1 MNDLKRTPLYAIH
14 KALGAK
20 LVEFA
25 GYEMPVHYEGI
36 IAEHLTVRNNVG
48 LFDVSHMGEA
58 FVKGP
63 AAGEFLQMLTT
74 NDLGKII
81 AGQAQYT
88 VMLTEQGGIID
99 DLIIYKISDDE
110 FLLILN
116 ASNRQKDINWL
127 KAHQTEGVEIKDQSD
142 AYSLLA
148 VQGPKAEDVLSKLT
162 PLSLSTL
169 PFYHFAYGEVFGKNI
184 LVSRTGYTGEKGF
197 ELCVPNEHVELI
209 WTALMEAGE
218 PYGIKP
224 IGLGA
229 RDTLRLEM
237 GYSLY
242 GHEIND
248 DVNPLEAGLGWI
260 VKLQK
265 GDFIGK
271 QACLSEK
278 ANLKRKLVGL
288 KLPGKNIPRQ
298 GYSVLD
304 SNQQEIGQI
313 CSGTLSPSLN
323 YPIATALIDAS
334 YSDASDEIYV
344 DIRKKAVKADIQ
356 KPPFLPKK
364 TK

>member
-1 MNDLKRTPLYAIH
+1 MNDLKRTPLYGIH

-63 AAGEFLQMLTT
+63 AAEGFLQMLTT
-74 NDLGKII
+74 NDLGKIS

-88 VMLTEQGGIID
+88 SMLTEKGGIID
-99 DLIIYKISDDE
+99 DLIICKISDDE

-116 ASNRQKDINWL
+116 ASNRQKDVNWL
-127 KAHQTEGVEIKDQSD
+127 KVHQTEGVEIKDQSD

-169 PFYHFAYGEVFGKNI
+169 EFYHFAYGEVFGKNI

-197 ELCVPNEHVELI
+197 ELCIPNEYAELI

-218 PYGIKP
+218 QYGIKP

-271 QACLSEK
+271 KACLSEK

-304 SNQQEIGQI
+304 SNQHKIGQI

-334 YSDASDEIYV
+334 YSDVSDEIYV